1 MRLEKVGDSI
11 RELLEGNEIL
21 KLLMKYSDYIIYGYM
36 VLLIL
41 GAFSL
46 LGIVVDQLLYYL
58 FFVLLILAFAGRKY
72 IGLVVLFGGKALI
85 NFYHFIYSLVPKYEL
100 GFQIKGSDFN
110 WSSFFG
116 LIVCGLLLWLS
127 IVLLLKSLPAKAAL
141 PYIPGSEPVSPNA
154 EKIVCPG
161 CGAECAPGAHFCPHC
176 GAKF

>member
-11 RELLEGNEIL
+11 RELLEENEIL
-21 KLLMKYSDYIIYGYM
+21 RGLMKISDYIIYVYTA
-36 VLLIL
+36 LIILGTFVSL
-41 GAFSL
+41 GAFTYPVL
-46 LGIVVDQLLYYL
+46 NYL
-58 FFVLLILAFAGRKY
+58 FFALLILAFAGRKY
-72 IGLVVLFGGKALI
+72 IGLVVLFGGKTLI
-85 NFYHFIYSLVPKYEL
+85 YLYQFIYTVVPKWDWGYKIN
-100 GFQIKGSDFN
+100 GYFS
-110 WSSFFG
+110 WSYFFG